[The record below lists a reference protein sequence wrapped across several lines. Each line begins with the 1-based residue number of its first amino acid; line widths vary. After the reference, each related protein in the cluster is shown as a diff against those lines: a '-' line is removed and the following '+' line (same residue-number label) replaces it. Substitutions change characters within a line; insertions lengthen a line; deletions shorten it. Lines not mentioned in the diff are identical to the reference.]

1 MDHAVVLA
9 ISRGCIVGTGSVFVA
24 AVVSMNFAACTFQ
37 HVIQTQCAELQDA
50 GEGVH
55 MLQVHNQGVCCV
67 TS

>member
-9 ISRGCIVGTGSVFVA
+9 ISRGCIVGTGSMLVA
-24 AVVSMNFAACTFQ
+24 AMVSVTFAAWTFQ
-37 HVIQTQCAELQDA
+37 HGIQTQCAELQDA

-55 MLQVHNQGVCCV
+55 MLQVRNQGVYCV